1 MLTLVERRPRIT
13 PVSWKKVMCLCQQG
27 RAHAATWRSR
37 ARQRQALA
45 RLDDR
50 LLTDVG
56 LTREAQMVEC
66 SKLFWWCP

>member
-1 MLTLVERRPRIT
+1 MLTLVECQPRIT
-13 PVSWKKVMCLCQQG
+13 PVSWNKMIRLG
-27 RAHAATWRSR
+27 RRVRAQVARWRSQ

-50 LLTDVG
+50 LLADIG
-56 LTREAQMVEC
+56 LTRDAQMVEC